1 MSNVEPI
8 APIRA
13 SMISKLSPQKRPN
26 TKATAMRQ
34 PKTIT
39 DIHSN
44 NVVKILPT
52 QKVSNQKNF
61 VIQNVYQTNHLAQ
74 MKNTFN
80 SRSNMRGQQPPK
92 HYFSHIN
99 QRPFENNQQV
109 RSLSVN
115 RRMNYNQEVVSLQ
128 DNNDLQAQN
137 IKDFVLLGKPST
149 AAHV

>member
-1 MSNVEPI
+1 MANVEPI

-26 TKATAMRQ
+26 TKAAALRQ
-34 PKTIT
+34 PQTNT

-61 VIQNVYQTNHLAQ
+61 VIQNVYQTNHLTQ

-80 SRSNMRGQQPPK
+80 SRSNMRGQ
-92 HYFSHIN
+92 
-99 QRPFENNQQV
+99 
-109 RSLSVN
+109 
-115 RRMNYNQEVVSLQ
+115 
-128 DNNDLQAQN
+128 
-137 IKDFVLLGKPST
+137 
-149 AAHV
+149 